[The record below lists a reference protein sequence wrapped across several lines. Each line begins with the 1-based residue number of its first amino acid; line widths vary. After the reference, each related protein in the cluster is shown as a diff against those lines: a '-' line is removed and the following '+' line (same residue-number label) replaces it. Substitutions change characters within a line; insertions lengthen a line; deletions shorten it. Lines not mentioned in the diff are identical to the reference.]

1 MLTFAMGNKGRK
13 TKKRRKN
20 GVNISPFVRTAAV
33 SGTSRPQTFMKFL
46 EVVVL
51 PKITL
56 AS

>member
-1 MLTFAMGNKGRK
+1 MENKGRK
-13 TKKRRKN
+13 TKKRRKS